1 MLVASCCFAAL
12 DDSLSVC
19 PIDTRRKGG
28 KEGGDSSARRP
39 AIFTQLIIGG
49 VRRKSGG
56 AKGGKEE
63 WTKAGGWKAEFP
75 RFVQIPTNMRL
86 FPYLV
91 LSSYMSCTAR
101 ERSSE
106 KGSRV

>member
-1 MLVASCCFAAL
+1 MI
-12 DDSLSVC
+12 VC
-19 PIDTRRKGG
+19 PSVPLIRDGEKAG
-28 KEGGDSSARRP
+28 KRVEIRARDVP
-39 AIFTQLIIGG
+39 PFLPKQIGG
-49 VRRKSGG
+49 VRRKLSEVG

-106 KGSRV
+106 KGSGLNRNSYSGQ